1 VVGRP
6 HETTVR
12 VRYGEVDR
20 MGFVHHS
27 RYLDYFEQARTEHL
41 RSLGRTYRE
50 VEDSGCL
57 LVVHSVEARYYRPAR
72 YDDLLTVRSVLAEAS
87 GARLVFDYEVERD
100 GARIATGK
108 TTLASTDR
116 TGRPIRV
123 PEDLRRLFR
132 AAGAD
137 AGVAEDERKRGAASG
152 VQGRS

>member
-1 VVGRP
+1 VVGHP

-57 LVVHSVEARYYRPAR
+57 LVVHSVEMRFHRPAR
-72 YDDLLTVRSVLAEAS
+72 YDDVLTVRSVLSEAT
-87 GARLVFDYEVERD
+87 GARLVFDYEVHRPDD
-100 GARIATGK
+100 GVRIATGR

-116 TGRPIRV
+116 SGRPIRV
-123 PEDLRRLFR
+123 PDDLRRLFR
-132 AAGAD
+132 APDAPVADDRKAGI
-137 AGVAEDERKRGAASG
+137 ASG